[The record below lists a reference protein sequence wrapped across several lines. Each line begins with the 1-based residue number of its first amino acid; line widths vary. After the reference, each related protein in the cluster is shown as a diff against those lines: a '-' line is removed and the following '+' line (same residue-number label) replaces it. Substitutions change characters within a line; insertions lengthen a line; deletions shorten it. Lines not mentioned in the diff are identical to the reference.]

1 MIAKRFIITFLILSL
16 VKTQELECSDDV
28 FGTVANGEKGYAGC
42 ETGYDGFRSS
52 VCNNGVFAE
61 PDLSHCVLRDA
72 TVFSYGVTS
81 AQFYV
86 NEPVNPIYLRANGLV
101 DSFTVSP
108 ALPAGLNLDT
118 TSGEISG
125 TPSAAAE
132 SQVYTITA
140 MNGERVKT
148 VTLTITVSYV
158 MCAAYDSFEATPSG
172 QVATSTTACPENYEG
187 TATRTCTNGVFGA
200 LDTSGC
206 VLKAPS
212 NLVYS
217 VSTATIER
225 NEPLPTMTATVSN
238 LVTSWSIQPSLP
250 SGLQLTTKGSIVGVP
265 TTTSTTS
272 IYTVTAS
279 NDASS
284 TTATVTITVNPASC
298 SGMVNLGGSQ
308 VTIDH
313 NGVLEENCP
322 AGYSGTAS
330 RLCTDGT
337 YGEVTYENCR
347 ALKPTG
353 LAYSVSSYVLD
364 QNESMSTGRPLYG
377 NIITSF
383 SVDPLLPEGLSL
395 DSTTGVISGT
405 ATELKESTSYTVTG
419 ANEDDSTTTVI
430 TIAVVL
436 PSCQATEEFASVPV
450 GESSTYQCN
459 RDSYS
464 GQMTRTCELVDGKAQ
479 WSLPD
484 TYCQKDPNYT
494 LLYIAIVVCVI
505 CIALLI
511 FVIVSKKSK
520 KTK

>member
-1 MIAKRFIITFLILSL
+1 MIAKKFIITFLILSL

-28 FGTVANGEKGYAGC
+28 YGTVANGEKGYAGC
-42 ETGYDGFRSS
+42 ETGYDGFRFS

-86 NEPVNPIYLRANGLV
+86 SEPVNPLYLRANGIV

-108 ALPAGLNLDT
+108 ALPAGLILDT

-132 SQVYTITA
+132 SQEYTITA

-148 VTLTITVSYV
+148 VTLTITVSHV
-158 MCAAYDSFEATPSG
+158 MCEAYDTFPATRSG
-172 QVATSTTACPENYEG
+172 EVASSTSACPENYEG

-200 LDTSGC
+200 LDITGC
-206 VLKAPS
+206 TLKAPT

-217 VSTATIER
+217 PSSSTVQR
-225 NEPLPTMTATVSN
+225 NEPLTMTPTVSN
-238 LVTSWSIQPSLP
+238 VVTSWSIQPALP
-250 SGLQLTTKGSIVGVP
+250 SGLQLTNKGSIVGVP
-265 TTTSTTS
+265 TVTSTTRT
-272 IYTVTAS
+272 YTVTAS
-279 NDASS
+279 NAAHQ

-313 NGVLEENCP
+313 NSVLEENCP

-364 QNESMSTGRPLYG
+364 QNETMSTGRPLYG
-377 NIITSF
+377 NIITAF
-383 SVDPLLPEGLSL
+383 SVEPLLPEGLSL
-395 DSTTGVISGT
+395 DTTPGVISGT

-419 ANEDDSTTTVI
+419 ANNDDSTTTVI

-464 GQMTRTCELVDGKAQ
+464 GQMTRTCELVEGKAQ

-520 KTK
+520 KSK